1 MRTCRLWTA
10 ALVVAAAT
18 LGAVSSAEAQWG
30 SVSGQVVLDGDIPKL
45 KLKVTKGDAMAKDAA
60 VCAAQDVPNED
71 LVVDPATKG
80 IANVVVYLKKAPAKV
95 HPDLAKPAAA
105 AVTYDHLGCRFSPHV
120 AVVQTTQTVNVISS
134 D

>member
-30 SVSGQVVLDGDIPKL
+30 SISGQVVLDGDIPKL

-60 VCAAQDVPNED
+60 VCAA
-71 LVVDPATKG
+71 
-80 IANVVVYLKKAPAKV
+80 
-95 HPDLAKPAAA
+95 
-105 AVTYDHLGCRFSPHV
+105 HLH
-120 AVVQTTQTVNVISS
+120 
-134 D
+134 